1 MIPSF
6 RALVMKADNPQN
18 NNVLQQSKLL
28 LASLIKLDRQSF
40 APKNFFG
47 WLTDVNGER
56 FNPMEQRDADE
67 FFVRYLDLLEEG
79 LKGSKESRL
88 IKSLFEGKFCNQLI
102 CIDCPHRSE
111 KDEPFVTLSLQVKN
125 KKNIHDSM
133 TTLIDTEILQGENA
147 YSWTFW
153 ENRKVSW
160 VKR

>member
-1 MIPSF
+1 
-6 RALVMKADNPQN
+6 MKADNPQG

-28 LASLIKLDRQSF
+28 IASLIKLDRQAFS
-40 APKNFFG
+40 PKNFFG
-47 WLTDVNGER
+47 CLTDVSGEK

-88 IKSLFEGKFCNQLI
+88 VKSLFVGKFCNQLI
-102 CIDCPHRSE
+102 CIDWPHRSD

-125 KKNIHDSM
+125 KKNIQDSLN
-133 TTLIDTEILQGENA
+133 TLIDSEILQGENA
-147 YSWTFW
+147 YNWTFW
-153 ENRKVSW
+153 ENKKVNC